1 MLDRIVSLAKG
12 LAGGLGA
19 GSELSQS
26 RDSVDAS
33 RDKRDEEKEEKAEEA
48 VATLRPPIPAV
59 VPSAEPAQLPDEV
72 AQDEPDLQAVKDP
85 AEDQQTHAPQAD
97 DERLDLDQGF
107 TLSPELARRQELA
120 AQRAAAIEARMEQ
133 NRARRLG
140 QSRDAEVVQPEKGV
154 SQ

>member
-33 RDKRDEEKEEKAEEA
+33 RDKRDEEKEEKAEEE

-59 VPSAEPAQLPDEV
+59 VPSAESAQLPDEV
-72 AQDEPDLQAVKDP
+72 AQDEPHLQAAKDP
-85 AEDQQTHAPQAD
+85 AEDQQAHAPQAD
-97 DERLDLDQGF
+97 DGF

-133 NRARRLG
+133 NRAKRLG